1 MPVCRANK
9 LNLSCRV
16 FPDTLKLFWFASVV
30 DWLYNV
36 MERAAYGKLASSLK
50 MIVAEC
56 TLSVAPCQLQVQY
69 IAALCTVLCCAVA
82 NHMLRTLADFYCMYC
97 RPMLS
102 WARRLSRSS
111 TTCRRKTRLPPLPL
125 LPFSCCC
132 DALCLARSACAVIQQ

>member
-1 MPVCRANK
+1 MLVETKMPVCRANK

-16 FPDTLKLFWFASVV
+16 CPDTLKLFRFASVV

-69 IAALCTVLCCAVA
+69 IAALCTVLCC
-82 NHMLRTLADFYCMYC
+82 
-97 RPMLS
+97 
-102 WARRLSRSS
+102 SRYS
-111 TTCRRKTRLPPLPL
+111 T
-125 LPFSCCC
+125 
-132 DALCLARSACAVIQQ
+132 